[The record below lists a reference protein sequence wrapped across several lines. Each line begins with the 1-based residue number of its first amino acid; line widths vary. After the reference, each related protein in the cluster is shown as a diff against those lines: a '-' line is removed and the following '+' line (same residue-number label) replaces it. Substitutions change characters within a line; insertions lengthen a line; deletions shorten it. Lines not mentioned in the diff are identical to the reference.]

1 MKLATIS
8 LLTIL
13 FICTKVHGGVL
24 QAKPS
29 EARDVISLDGLW
41 YFTTNASRV
50 ATIDEV
56 GIPYSTLIT
65 SITKIL
71 RLVDM
76 KK

>member
-13 FICTKVHGGVL
+13 FVCTKVHGGVL

-56 GIPYSTLIT
+56 GIPHSISTV
-65 SITKIL
+65 K
-71 RLVDM
+71 V
-76 KK
+76 

>member
-8 LLTIL
+8 LLTVL
-13 FICTKVHGGVL
+13 FVCTKVHGGVL

-56 GIPYSTLIT
+56 GIPHSIYTL
-65 SITKIL
+65 K
-71 RLVDM
+71 V
-76 KK
+76 

>member
-13 FICTKVHGGVL
+13 FVCTKVHGGVL

-29 EARDVISLDGLW
+29 ETRDVISLDGLW

-56 GIPYSTLIT
+56 GIPHSISTV
-65 SITKIL
+65 K
-71 RLVDM
+71 V
-76 KK
+76 

>member
-13 FICTKVHGGVL
+13 FVCTKVHGGVL

-56 GIPYSTLIT
+56 GIPH
-65 SITKIL
+65 SI
-71 RLVDM
+71 
-76 KK
+76 